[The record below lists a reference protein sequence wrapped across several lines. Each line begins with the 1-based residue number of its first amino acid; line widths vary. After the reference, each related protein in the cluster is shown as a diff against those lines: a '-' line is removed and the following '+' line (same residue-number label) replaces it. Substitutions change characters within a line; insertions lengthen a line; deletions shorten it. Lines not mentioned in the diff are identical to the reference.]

1 MALFGIRRDERERFS
16 RWDGV
21 LRSASIRHPAWALMA
36 LLALSTCSNASS
48 SDSSSNDTR
57 PACAKESIPVNTTE
71 GPICGAVQNHDGA
84 EAFAYRGIPFAAPPV
99 KDLRWRN
106 PGPASKRS
114 GIFRAT
120 EVASLCTQPGETLGD
135 IIGGE
140 DCLYLNVWTPRTSS
154 AEALPVLVYIPG
166 GGFVVGGGSLDS
178 FDGTYLAG
186 SAELV
191 VVTMNY
197 RLGALGFLRYLAGGG
212 GIAGNFAFYDQIAAM
227 KWVHKNIAEFG
238 GDPAKITLFGESAGA
253 MSAGLHLF
261 STPESNNL
269 FRAVIMESNVMSVPY
284 ADAAK
289 AASQGIG
296 FVEETCKAAGRVSD
310 CPRGD
315 RWLRSLPVETI
326 MQAEWAALPNGGM
339 PGLLVNG
346 MALGML
352 WAPTVGVPPVVGQAY
367 EGFHPGSSPKPYVF
381 GFNQNEG
388 FFFVPTPSEFSE
400 LQYFQAL
407 EKDFGAEA
415 AQRIRN
421 YSSNGIRPYDPA
433 SYETDPISGMSPAA
447 QAMAQVITDYGFGSG
462 NLRSALASWEQ
473 MQAADVSMYGY
484 YFTEVSSFNFTGL
497 QRCSPETGHVCH
509 TDELPYV
516 FHNLLK
522 KVDGALIPA
531 KNVTDDEKTLANE
544 MSSSWINFAKNPHA
558 EEGGWSGPALVSVLD
573 GPYKRWQAPSG
584 LVNDLGN
591 LIHYDFWSS
600 ITPAG
605 N

>member
-1 MALFGIRRDERERFS
+1 MALLGIGRDQWETGV
-16 RWDGV
+16 RWGGR
-21 LRSASIRHPAWALMA
+21 LRSAPLRHLAWTWMA
-36 LLALSTCSNASS
+36 LLALFAGSEASS
-48 SDSSSNDTR
+48 SDLPSNDTR
-57 PACAKESIPVNTTE
+57 PGCAKESMPVRTTE

-84 EAFAYRGIPFAAPPV
+84 EAFAYLGIPFAAPPV

-106 PGPASKRS
+106 PVPVSKRS
-114 GIFRAT
+114 GTFPAT
-120 EVASLCTQPGETLGD
+120 AAASLCTQPGKAPGD
-135 IIGGE
+135 TIGGE
-140 DCLYLNVWTPRTSS
+140 DCLYLNVWTPRAAS

-186 SAELV
+186 SAGMV

-197 RLGALGFLRYLAGGG
+197 RLGAFGFLRYMAGEG

-227 KWVHKNIAEFG
+227 QWVHKNIAEFG

-261 STPESNNL
+261 STPESNDL

-296 FVEETCKAAGRVSD
+296 FVEEICKAAGLASD

-315 RWLRSLPVETI
+315 PWLRSLSVEVI
-326 MQAEWAALPNGGM
+326 MQAEWAALPKGGM

-352 WAPTVGVPPVVGQAY
+352 WAPTVGVPPIVGQAY

-400 LQYFQAL
+400 GQYFQAL
-407 EKDFGAEA
+407 EKNFGAEA

-421 YSSNGIRPYDPA
+421 YSSSGIRPYDPA
-433 SYETDPISGMSPAA
+433 FYETDPISGMSPAA

-473 MQAADVSMYGY
+473 MQAAEVSMYGY

-497 QRCSPETGHVCH
+497 KRCSPETGHVCH

-522 KVDGALIPA
+522 KVDGAFVPA
-531 KNVTDDEKTLANE
+531 ENATDDEKTLANE
-544 MSSSWINFAKNPHA
+544 MSWSWINFAKNPHA
-558 EEGGWSGPALVSVLD
+558 EESGWSGPALVSVLD

-584 LVNDLGN
+584 LENDLGK

-600 ITPAG
+600 IAPAG